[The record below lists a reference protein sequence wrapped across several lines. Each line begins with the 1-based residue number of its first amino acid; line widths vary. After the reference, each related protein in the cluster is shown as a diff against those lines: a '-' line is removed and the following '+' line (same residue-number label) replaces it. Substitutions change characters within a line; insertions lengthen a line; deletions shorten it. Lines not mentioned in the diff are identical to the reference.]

1 MRIHEVQL
9 DDNVLSLLIRLSEDW
24 TAEDSCFGYRPN
36 DRSDIEGNRIFLADE
51 DGITVGYLFGKVYQ
65 SEKMKSI
72 MPEGTPYFEV
82 EELYVIPEKRSQGI
96 GEKLFHFV
104 EEAVKYEAGYM
115 VLSTATK
122 NWKAIFHFYLDEL
135 DMTFWSARLF
145 KKIGAED

>member
-9 DDNVLSLLIRLSEDW
+9 DDYVLSLLIRLSEDW

-96 GEKLFHFV
+96 GEKLFRFV
-104 EEAVKYEAGYM
+104 EEAVKYEAEYM

-145 KKIGAED
+145 KKIGEED